1 MTTNTIIHADQDL
14 LGRRGSDHP
23 PIFLGDGDLDIPTSS
38 DPAEITC
45 PWCRRALGLLDD
57 DPVPAEE
64 ESKVREWT
72 VRTSVEGLLDEV
84 TIDADAIELND
95 DPATIS
101 FVRDGRV
108 VAGYQLRYVVQWVA
122 EDAMV
127 ERDV

>member
-1 MTTNTIIHADQDL
+1 MTTNTIIHADQEL

-23 PIFLGDGDLDIPTSS
+23 PILRADDGFDLPMSS

-45 PWCRRALGLLDD
+45 LWCRRTIGLLDD
-57 DPVPAEE
+57 DPVPTEE

-72 VRTSVEGLLDEV
+72 VRTSVEGALDEV

-101 FVRDGRV
+101 FVRGGRV